1 MTNINNITSPLCAL
15 ANEELARFRAKD
27 TA

>member
-15 ANEELARFRAKD
+15 ANEELARFRAKE

>member
-15 ANEELARFRAKD
+15 ADEELARFRAKD